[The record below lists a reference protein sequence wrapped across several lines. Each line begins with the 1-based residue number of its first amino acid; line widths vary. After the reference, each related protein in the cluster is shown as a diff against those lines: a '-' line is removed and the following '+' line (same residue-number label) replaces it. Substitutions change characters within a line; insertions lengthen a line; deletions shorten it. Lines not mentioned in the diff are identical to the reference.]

1 VACGALFASG
11 VDGPGGNYDP
21 CMPGSTATAP
31 HESVDRALRVIE
43 LLGTRGEGFTLEELS
58 AETGI
63 PKSTLHRT
71 LGALKVRGFAAQ
83 PRSGGPYTLG
93 VRLLS
98 VAFGFYEQLDLR
110 TLVHPLL
117 VRARDAFDETVHMAV
132 LDGAEV
138 VYLDK
143 VECAHPLKLSSTVGG
158 RNPAHATAVGKALL
172 AWTYPGDAELAA
184 WIERHSPLEART
196 PNTRVDAPTLA
207 AELREVRE
215 HGYALEFEESEL
227 GVRCVAAPI
236 FLGRATPAT
245 ALSVAGPKQRLSERR
260 VREIGPRLRELVEE
274 AFSVP
279 AA

>member
-1 VACGALFASG
+1 MA
-11 VDGPGGNYDP
+11 
-21 CMPGSTATAP
+21 TAAAP

-43 LLGTRGEGFTLEELS
+43 LLGSRGGGFTLEEL
-58 AETGI
+58 AHETRI

-71 LGALKVRGFAAQ
+71 LGALKLRGFAAQ

-117 VRARDAFDETVHMAV
+117 VQARDAFDETVHMAV

-143 VECAHPLKLSSTVGG
+143 VECAHPLKLSSVVGG

-172 AWTYPGDAELAA
+172 AWTYTDDAQLTA
-184 WIERHSPLEART
+184 WIDRHAPLAART
-196 PNTRVDAPTLA
+196 PNTHVDPAGIA
-207 AELREVRE
+207 AELAEVRAR
-215 HGYALEFEESEL
+215 GYALEFEESEL
-227 GVRCVAAPI
+227 GVCCIAAPI

-245 ALSVAGPKQRLSERR
+245 ALSVAGPKQRLPERR
-260 VREIGPRLRELVEE
+260 LREIGPRLRALVED

-279 AA
+279 G